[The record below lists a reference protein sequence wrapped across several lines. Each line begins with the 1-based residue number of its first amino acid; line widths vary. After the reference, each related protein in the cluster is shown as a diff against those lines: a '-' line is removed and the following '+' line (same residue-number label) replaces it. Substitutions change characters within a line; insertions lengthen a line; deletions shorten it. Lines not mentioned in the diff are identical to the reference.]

1 LAIAK
6 HTHVAIFGTS
16 LIRKMFNEGTRL
28 KKEFGA
34 ENVYDFSLGNPNVP
48 PPKEF
53 TEAIIKI
60 MKEDI
65 PYKHSYMT
73 NSGYAETR
81 EYVADFLTNEQ
92 SLKLHKDDIVM
103 TCGAGA
109 ALNLIF
115 QAILNVGDNVVVSI
129 PNFVVYKT
137 YVENFGGVLKTVDC
151 KDNFFL
157 DLEAMEAA
165 INENTA
171 AVLIN
176 SPNNPSGVIY
186 PESQIKSLGAMLE
199 RKSRELNRQ
208 IYLVSDEPYRQIVF
222 DGIDVPPILPYYKN
236 SILVSSYSKSLSIPG
251 ERIGW
256 AAIHPDAEDAKL
268 IIQAMTMSTT
278 GLGYTNA
285 PALMQRAIVEVNG
298 ITVDPEIY
306 RKKRDL
312 LAEPLK
318 NLGYD
323 FIVPHGTFYL
333 FIKAPGGD
341 DMEFVQLLQDENI
354 LSVPGSGFNMPGF
367 FRLSYCVDD
376 DVIRRSIPGFRK
388 AIEKVLLKIT

>member
-1 LAIAK
+1 
-6 HTHVAIFGTS
+6 
-16 LIRKMFNEGTRL
+16 MFNEGTRL
-28 KKEFGA
+28 KKEFGP

-48 PPKEF
+48 PPREF
-53 TEAIIKI
+53 TETIIKI

-65 PYKHSYMT
+65 PYKHAYMT
-73 NSGYAETR
+73 NSGYIKTR
-81 EYVADFLTNEQ
+81 ESVAELLTLEQ
-92 SLKLHKDDIVM
+92 GTRIEKENIVM

-109 ALNLIF
+109 ALNLLF

-129 PNFVVYKT
+129 PNFVVYET
-137 YVENFGGVLKTVDC
+137 YVGNFGGILKTVKC
-151 KDNFFL
+151 QDNFYL
-157 DLEAMEAA
+157 DLDEMEAA
-165 INENTA
+165 INSDTA

-186 PESQIKSLGAMLE
+186 PESQIQSLSRMLK
-199 RKSRELNRQ
+199 RKSRELGRE

-222 DGIDVPPILPYYKN
+222 DGAEVPPIFSAYNN
-236 SILVSSYSKSLSIPG
+236 SIIVSSYSKSLSIPG

-256 AAIHPDAEDAKL
+256 AAVHPQAEDSEL

-285 PALMQRAIVEVNG
+285 PALMQRAIAELKG

-312 LAEPLK
+312 LAVPLREM
-318 NLGYD
+318 GYD
-323 FIVPHGTFYL
+323 FILPKGTFYL

-341 DMEFVQLLQDENI
+341 DMKFVEHLLQEKI
-354 LSVPGSGFNMPGF
+354 LVVPGSGFNMPGY
-367 FRLSYCVDD
+367 FRISYCVDD
-376 DVIRRSIPGFRK
+376 SVIRGALEGFKR
-388 AIEKVLLKIT
+388 AIEKNN

>member
-28 KKEFGA
+28 KKEFGE
-34 ENVYDFSLGNPNVP
+34 ENVYDFSLGNPIVP
-48 PPKEF
+48 PPEEL
-53 TEAIIKI
+53 TNAIIRI

-65 PYKHSYMT
+65 PYKHAYMT
-73 NSGYAETR
+73 NSGYSKTR
-81 EYVADFLTNEQ
+81 EFVADFLTKEQ
-92 SLKLHKDDIVM
+92 GIKLQKENIIM

-109 ALNLIF
+109 ALNLLF

-137 YVENFGGVLKTVDC
+137 YVENFGGILKTVKC
-151 KDNFFL
+151 KENFNL

-165 INENTA
+165 INKDTA

-186 PESQIKSLGAMLE
+186 PKSQIDSLASMLK
-199 RKSRELNRQ
+199 RKSHELGRQ

-222 DGIDVPPILPYYKN
+222 DGVEVPPLFPVYKN
-236 SILVSSYSKSLSIPG
+236 TIIISSYSKSLSIPG

-256 AAIHPDAEDAKL
+256 AAIHPEAEDSEL
-268 IIQAMTMSTT
+268 IIRAMTMSTT

-312 LAEPLK
+312 LAIPLK
-318 NLGYD
+318 EMGYE
-323 FIVPHGTFYL
+323 FILPHGTFYL

-341 DMEFVQLLQDENI
+341 DMIFVQELQNENI
-354 LSVPGSGFNMPGF
+354 LAVPGSGFNMPGY
-367 FRLSYCVDD
+367 FRIAYCVDD
-376 DVIRRSIPGFRK
+376 KVINRSIPGFKK
-388 AIEKVLLKIT
+388 AKENIITKVS

>member
-1 LAIAK
+1 MAIAK
-6 HTHVAIFGTS
+6 HTHIAIFGTS

-34 ENVYDFSLGNPNVP
+34 DNVYDFSLGNPNVP

-53 TEAIIKI
+53 SEAIIKI
-60 MKEDI
+60 MKKDI
-65 PYKHSYMT
+65 PYKHAYMT
-73 NSGYAETR
+73 NGGYAETR
-81 EYVADFLTNEQ
+81 KYVADFLTKEQ
-92 SLKLHKDDIVM
+92 SVNLKKDDIIM

-109 ALNLIF
+109 ALNLLF

-137 YVENFGGVLKTVDC
+137 YVENFGGVLKTVPC
-151 KDNFFL
+151 QENFNL

-165 INENTA
+165 LNKDTA
-171 AVLIN
+171 AVIIN

-186 PESQIKSLGAMLE
+186 PESQIKALSVMLV

-222 DGIDVPPILPYYKN
+222 DGVEVPPILSNYSN

-256 AAIHPDAEDAKL
+256 AAIHPEAEGADL
-268 IIQAMTMSTT
+268 IMQAMTMSTT
-278 GLGYTNA
+278 GMGFTNA
-285 PALMQRAIVEVNG
+285 PALMQRAIVEVDG
-298 ITVDPEIY
+298 KTVDPEIY

-312 LAEPLK
+312 LAVPLK
-318 NLGYD
+318 KMGYD
-323 FIVPHGTFYL
+323 FLLPHGTFYL

-341 DMEFVQLLQDENI
+341 DIEFSQFLQDENI
-354 LSVPGSGFNMPGF
+354 LSVPGSGFNMPGY
-367 FRLSYCVDD
+367 FRLSYCVEDN
-376 DVIRRSIPGFRK
+376 VIINSIPGFKK
-388 AIEKVLLKIT
+388 AIEKQLAKVS

>member
-1 LAIAK
+1 MAIAK

-28 KKEFGA
+28 KNEFGA
-34 ENVYDFSLGNPNVP
+34 ENVFDFSLGNPIVP

-53 TEAIIKI
+53 SVAIFII
-60 MKEDI
+60 LKEDI
-65 PYKHSYMT
+65 PYKHAYMT
-73 NSGYAETR
+73 NSGYVETR
-81 EYVADFLTNEQ
+81 EYVADFLTAEQ
-92 SLKLHKDDIVM
+92 SLKLYSEDIVM

-137 YVENFGGVLKTVDC
+137 YVENFGGVLKTVNC

-171 AVLIN
+171 AVIIN

-186 PESQIKSLGAMLE
+186 PETQIKALGAMLE

-208 IYLVSDEPYRQIVF
+208 IYLISDEPYRQIVF
-222 DGIDVPPILPYYKN
+222 DGVEVPPILPYYKN

-256 AAIHPDAEDAKL
+256 AAIHPEAEDANL

-278 GLGYTNA
+278 GLGFTNA

-306 RKKRDL
+306 RRKRDL
-312 LAEPLK
+312 LAGPLRDM
-318 NLGYD
+318 GYD
-323 FIVPHGTFYL
+323 FILPHGTFYL
-333 FIKAPGGD
+333 FIKAPDGD
-341 DMEFVQLLQDENI
+341 DMHFVEMLQDENI
-354 LSVPGSGFNMPGF
+354 LAVPGTGFNMPGY

-376 DVIRRSIPGFRK
+376 SVIKRSIMGFKK
-388 AIEKVLLKIT
+388 AIEKISLKVT

>member
-1 LAIAK
+1 MAIAK
-6 HTHVAIFGTS
+6 HTHIAIFGTS

-34 ENVYDFSLGNPNVP
+34 DNVYDFSLGNPNVLP
-48 PPKEF
+48 PVEF
-53 TEAIIKI
+53 TEAVIKI
-60 MKEDI
+60 MKKKI
-65 PYKHSYMT
+65 PYKHAYMT
-73 NSGYAETR
+73 NGGYAETR
-81 EYVADFLTNEQ
+81 EYVANFLTDEQ
-92 SLKLHKDDIVM
+92 GVELRKEDIIM

-109 ALNLIF
+109 ALNLLF

-137 YVENFGGVLKTVDC
+137 YVENFGGVLKTVPC
-151 KDNFFL
+151 QENFNL

-165 INENTA
+165 LNKDTA
-171 AVLIN
+171 AVIIN

-186 PESQIKSLGAMLE
+186 PESQIKDLSVMLE

-222 DGIDVPPILPYYKN
+222 DGVEVPPILSNYSN

-256 AAIHPDAEDAKL
+256 AAIHPDAEDADL
-268 IIQAMTMSTT
+268 IMQAMIMSTT
-278 GLGYTNA
+278 GMGFTNA

-298 ITVDPEIY
+298 ITVDPEVY

-312 LAEPLK
+312 LSSPLK
-318 NLGYD
+318 EMGYD
-323 FIVPHGTFYL
+323 FILPHGTFYL

-341 DMEFVQLLQDENI
+341 DIEFAQLLQDENI
-354 LSVPGSGFNMPGF
+354 LSVPGSGFNMPGY
-367 FRLSYCVDD
+367 FRLSYCVEDN
-376 DVIRRSIPGFRK
+376 VIINSIPGFKR
-388 AIEKVLLKIT
+388 AIKKVLAKVS

>member
-1 LAIAK
+1 MAIAK

-16 LIRKMFNEGTRL
+16 LIRKMFNEGARL

-48 PPKEF
+48 PPVEF
-53 TEAIIKI
+53 TEAVIRI

-65 PYKHSYMT
+65 PYKHAYMT
-73 NSGYAETR
+73 NSGYPETR
-81 EYVADFLTNEQ
+81 EYVADFLTEEQ
-92 SLKLHKDDIVM
+92 GIKLSKDNVIM

-109 ALNLIF
+109 ALNLLF
-115 QAILNVGDNVVVSI
+115 QAILNVGDNVVVSV

-151 KDNFFL
+151 KDNFHL

-165 INENTA
+165 INKDTA
-171 AVLIN
+171 AVIIN

-186 PESQIKSLGAMLE
+186 PESLIQALGVMLE
-199 RKSRELNRQ
+199 RKSLELGRR
-208 IYLVSDEPYRQIVF
+208 IYLVSDEPYRQIIF
-222 DGIDVPPILPYYKN
+222 DGVEVPPVLSHYKN

-256 AAIHPDAEDAKL
+256 AAIHPEAEDSKL
-268 IIQAMTMSTT
+268 IIEAMNMSTT
-278 GLGYTNA
+278 GLGFTNA
-285 PALMQRAIVEVNG
+285 PALMQRAIVEVDG

-312 LAEPLK
+312 LAVPLK
-318 NLGYD
+318 EMGYD
-323 FIVPHGTFYL
+323 FILPHGTFYL

-341 DMEFVQLLQDENI
+341 DMAFVQMLQDENI
-354 LSVPGSGFNMPGF
+354 LSVPGTGFNMPGY
-367 FRLSYCVDD
+367 FRLSYCVEDS
-376 DVIRRSIPGFRK
+376 VITGSIPGFKK
-388 AIEKVLLKIT
+388 AIKKIFPE